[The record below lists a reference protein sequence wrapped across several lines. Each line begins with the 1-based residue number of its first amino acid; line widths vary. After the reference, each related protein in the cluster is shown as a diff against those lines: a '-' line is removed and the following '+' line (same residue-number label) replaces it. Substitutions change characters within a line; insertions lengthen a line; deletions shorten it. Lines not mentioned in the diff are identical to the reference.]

1 MKSKKKKEKPSPCPV
16 GPNLGPTPATPPL
29 TPALLLS
36 RPTPGLPPRARQPVP
51 RSLSLSLT
59 SQPHLPAALSRAL
72 APTGRPAPPV
82 SRFVVLPAYDAPPSL
97 HRRPSPPSLHRRLLA
112 AQESLAPLRPPPL
125 DQRPRQY
132 RPAVASPRRRCAP
145 LMAAPGS
152 SPESGSS
159 TAPLAPARL

>member
-1 MKSKKKKEKPSPCPV
+1 MPRPPFLPHARAPPPPAHYRPAPARAQLLRAPS
-16 GPNLGPTPATPPL
+16 L
-29 TPALLLS
+29 TLAD
-36 RPTPGLPPRARQPVP
+36 RPTP
-51 RSLSLSLT
+51 
-59 SQPHLPAALSRAL
+59 PASHSLSRARFHWQ
-72 APTGRPAPPV
+72 TGPPV
-82 SRFVVLPAYDAPPSL
+82 SRFVILPAYDAPPSL